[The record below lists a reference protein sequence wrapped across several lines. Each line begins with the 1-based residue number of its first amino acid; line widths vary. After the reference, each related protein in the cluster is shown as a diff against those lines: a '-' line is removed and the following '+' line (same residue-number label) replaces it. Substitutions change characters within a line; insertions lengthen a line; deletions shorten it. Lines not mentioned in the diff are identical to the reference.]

1 MLPMTLINVR
11 CHRWEAEALTRA
23 VKAARTVELEWL
35 REHRKAIVERA
46 ALAELPVAQR
56 RALLDELDDEFARRR
71 ATGEFAGTRA
81 LYVLPALHQVLDE
94 HGWTG
99 RRFKP
104 VPRKRTGRPWGAHDR
119 GFTARVGLYLP
130 DDLAELI
137 TRGCYW
143 TSRPAV
149 ERLQQWYDQHGDH
162 WRGRLHD
169 PEARWVGEGPSHADL
184 RDRERL
190 VAEVVTTGAVLRE
203 AIKKSLPNEPDNL

>member
-1 MLPMTLINVR
+1 MLHMTLINVR

-23 VKAARTVELEWL
+23 VKAARAVELEWL
-35 REHRKAIVERA
+35 REHRKAIGERA
-46 ALAELPVAQR
+46 AADELPVAQR

-71 ATGEFAGTRA
+71 GTGEFAGTRA
-81 LYVLPALHQVLDE
+81 LYVRPALRQVLDE

-104 VPRKRTGRPWGAHDR
+104 VPRKRAGRPWGAHDR

-143 TSRPAV
+143 TSRLAV
-149 ERLQQWYDQHGDH
+149 ERLQQWYDVHGDH
-162 WRGRLHD
+162 WRGQLHD
-169 PEARWVGEGPSHADL
+169 PNARWTGVGPSHADL
-184 RDRERL
+184 RARDEL
-190 VAEVVTTGAVLRE
+190 IGQVLTTGDVLRKVLR
-203 AIKKSLPNEPDNL
+203 AALPDGG

>member
-1 MLPMTLINVR
+1 MTLINVR
-11 CHRWEAEALTRA
+11 CHRREAEALTRA

-35 REHRKAIVERA
+35 RAHRKAIAERA
-46 ALAELPVAQR
+46 AADELPVAQR

-81 LYVLPALHQVLDE
+81 LYVLPALREVLDE
-94 HGWTG
+94 YGWTG

-104 VPRKRTGRPWGAHDR
+104 VPRKRAGRPWGAHDR
-119 GFTARVGLYLP
+119 GFTGRVGLYLP

-169 PEARWVGEGPSHADL
+169 EHARWVGAGPSHADL
-184 RDRERL
+184 RARDEL
-190 VAEVVTTGAVLRE
+190 IGQVVTTGDVLRKVLR
-203 AIKKSLPNEPDNL
+203 AALPDGG